1 MAETSE
7 AELQKMNIE
16 EDLTNPTTSSDSES
30 EDEDAQEDHLL
41 IESLEK
47 ELLENPSN
55 YETHI
60 KYIKC
65 VRKLGEIDKLRQ
77 ARDSMNEHFP
87 LSPQMWQEWAK
98 DEASLT
104 GNEDFGAIE
113 KLYERGVLEYLSV
126 PLWCD
131 YIYYVKENDPLVRD
145 HSQAGLSKMRDLFE
159 RALTAAGLHVV
170 EGNKIWEAYVDFEK
184 DVHNTIDVSDSE
196 GREKQVQRIRSIFRR
211 QLSVPLAESRS
222 TLLAYKAWEVEQGG
236 IHEDNSSD
244 FDGIQS
250 HVVSAHEKAMEVY
263 KARIHHEEHISKL
276 GASDTDRL
284 QQFMTYLKFEQSSG
298 DPVRVQNLFERA
310 VTEFPVA
317 SDIWLDYTRYLDQT
331 LKVPKVA
338 VGVYSRAVKNCT
350 WIGELWVRYMLSL
363 ERARGSEEVLS
374 AVYEKSLQ
382 YAFPSF
388 TEYLDLFLTR
398 VDGLRRRLSQD
409 SSTEGVLDY
418 TLIRNTFQYAA
429 DYLSPHLKNT
439 EEFLRLHAYW
449 ARLELKLG
457 KDLNAA
463 RGVWESF
470 LKNSGSM
477 LEGWQCYIAM
487 ETEMGHTNEA
497 RFIYK
502 RCYCKKFLGT
512 GSEDICHA
520 WLRFEREF
528 GTLEDYD
535 LAVRKVTPR
544 MEELQLFRLQQESKS
559 LPASVALEEEPTAK
573 KGSQKRKMG
582 TERTDEK
589 TTKRQKGTPHKASEV
604 SEKDN
609 IISAKENDETELK
622 ARPET
627 PNEQQTRRYSKETYT
642 DQCTAN
648 DEHIRNFFSDAGGV
662 TGIRLLLDKFTGKS
676 RGLAYVDFSD
686 DAHLTAALAKNKQI
700 LLGKRV
706 SIARSDPKQSR
717 KRDTSGRSTNE
728 HGQKGPASGS
738 GSTVDGSNSNKTS
751 GARRKGDTNE
761 EPVQFK
767 GKNTFAIPRNLVRPL
782 GYSKN
787 EPKKKEEIEENPKS
801 NDEFRKMLL
810 KS

>member
-1 MAETSE
+1 
-7 AELQKMNIE
+7 
-16 EDLTNPTTSSDSES
+16 
-30 EDEDAQEDHLL
+30 
-41 IESLEK
+41 
-47 ELLENPSN
+47 
-55 YETHI
+55 
-60 KYIKC
+60 
-65 VRKLGEIDKLRQ
+65 
-77 ARDSMNEHFP
+77 
-87 LSPQMWQEWAK
+87 
-98 DEASLT
+98 
-104 GNEDFGAIE
+104 
-113 KLYERGVLEYLSV
+113 
-126 PLWCD
+126 
-131 YIYYVKENDPLVRD
+131 
-145 HSQAGLSKMRDLFE
+145 MRDLFE

-170 EGNKIWEAYVDFEK
+170 EGNQIWEAYVDFEK

-196 GREKQVQRIRSIFRR
+196 
-211 QLSVPLAESRS
+211 
-222 TLLAYKAWEVEQGG
+222 
-236 IHEDNSSD
+236 
-244 FDGIQS
+244 
-250 HVVSAHEKAMEVY
+250 
-263 KARIHHEEHISKL
+263 
-276 GASDTDRL
+276 
-284 QQFMTYLKFEQSSG
+284 TYLKFEQSSG
-298 DPVRVQNLFERA
+298 DPVRVHNLFERD

-317 SDIWLDYTRYLDQT
+317 SDIWLEYTRYLDQT

-363 ERARGSEEVLS
+363 ERARASEEVLS

-382 YAFPSF
+382 CAFPTF
-388 TEYLDLFLTR
+388 TEYLDLFLIR

-418 TLIRNTFQYAA
+418 ALIRNTFQYAA
-429 DYLSPHLKNT
+429 DYLSPHIKNT

-449 ARLELKLG
+449 ACLELKLG
-457 KDLNAA
+457 KDLDAA
-463 RGVWESF
+463 RGVWENF

-502 RCYCKKFLGT
+502 RCYCKKFLGRFRESFRKYAML
-512 GSEDICHA
+512 GCA
-520 WLRFEREF
+520 LRENLV
-528 GTLEDYD
+528 TLC
-535 LAVRKVTPR
+535 

-559 LPASVALEEEPTAK
+559 LPGSVALEEEPTAK

-604 SEKDN
+604 YEK
-609 IISAKENDETELK
+609 
-622 ARPET
+622 
-627 PNEQQTRRYSKETYT
+627 
-642 DQCTAN
+642 AN

-686 DAHLTAALAKNKQI
+686 DAHLAAALAKNKQI

-728 HGQKGPASGS
+728 HGKLTPSLLVLAAISHVIVFFS
-738 GSTVDGSNSNKTS
+738 PVDGSNSNKTS
-751 GARRKGDTNE
+751 RARRKGDTNE

-767 GKNTFAIPRNLVRPL
+767 GKNTFAIPRNLVRLL

-787 EPKKKEEIEENPKS
+787 EPKKKEEIEENSKS